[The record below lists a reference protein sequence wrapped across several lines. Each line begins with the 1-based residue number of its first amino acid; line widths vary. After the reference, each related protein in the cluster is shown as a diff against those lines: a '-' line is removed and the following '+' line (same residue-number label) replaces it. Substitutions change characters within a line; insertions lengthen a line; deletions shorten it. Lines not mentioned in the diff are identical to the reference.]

1 MSAPLVWLR
10 WYILRDDAISFQRS
24 SCCPTPGPSQGT
36 QLVNR
41 SDSRRSV
48 LGFFFYPRHP
58 RSNAPQKPCPLQ
70 AIGTTSGNFYFPTI
84 LPKKATDPWK
94 PWTRE
99 NGFKSHGP
107 MGPCRFHGSTALK
120 AASRVHGFKSRLL
133 MGPAS
138 HGSTKS
144 DHPENLW
151 GPDLTVIPCPPHP
164 AAMAS
169 H

>member
-1 MSAPLVWLR
+1 M
-10 WYILRDDAISFQRS
+10 
-24 SCCPTPGPSQGT
+24 
-36 QLVNR
+36 
-41 SDSRRSV
+41 
-48 LGFFFYPRHP
+48 
-58 RSNAPQKPCPLQ
+58 
-70 AIGTTSGNFYFPTI
+70 
-84 LPKKATDPWK
+84 PKKATDPWK

-144 DHPENLW
+144 DHPKIRPAGAQNWPAHCLGAKGTPKECRLLSVLW
-151 GPDLTVIPCPPHP
+151 GKIHPPWAP
-164 AAMAS
+164 PKLSMAS
-169 H
+169 AEKAPENAPFVPRKRWCVAQFVANWPMAGLLSQSLTFITPAPSLGAAASLGEKKVP